1 MSHRPWSLPTGRHV
15 IPSCTLPCTP
25 PLPPWQVFGVARQ
38 ALSLVAGEAIDAYLT
53 SQLARLRDQ
62 YTVGRIIASIQ
73 ASLWPGGVFFWYTAT
88 GRAQQAAAAAWR
100 AAQAAAAQE
109 VGGGGSGGAAAAAA
123 DGGGGGRPAAM
134 QPERFLEP
142 G

>member
-1 MSHRPWSLPTGRHV
+1 M
-15 IPSCTLPCTP
+15 
-25 PLPPWQVFGVARQ
+25 ARQ
-38 ALSLVAGEAIDAYLT
+38 ALSLVAGEAIDSYLI

-73 ASLWPGGVFFWYTAT
+73 ASLWPGGVFFWYTPT

-100 AAQAAAAQE
+100 AAQAAAQAAAQE
-109 VGGGGSGGAAAAAA
+109 GGGGDAAAAAAA
-123 DGGGGGRPAAM
+123 DAGGGHVRPAPM

>member
-1 MSHRPWSLPTGRHV
+1 MILFSVAQHAQLPSWHAFHL
-15 IPSCTLPCTP
+15 LPCP
-25 PLPPWQVFGVARQ
+25 QVFGVARQ
-38 ALSLVAGEAIDAYLT
+38 TLSLVAGEAIDCYLT

-73 ASLWPGGVFFWYTAT
+73 ASLWPGGVFFWYTPT

-100 AAQAAAAQE
+100 AAQAAAREA
-109 VGGGGSGGAAAAAA
+109 GGAGVAAAA
-123 DGGGGGRPAAM
+123 DGGGGCARPTPM
-134 QPERFLEP
+134 QPDTFLEP